1 MYHSFLIHSSADG
14 HLSSLSAKVPT
25 GTSISARHEVVFTS
39 YQTLIISV
47 GGHQCQCQ
55 NLKCASQ
62 DPTALLP
69 QVPFL
74 KHKEECQKENFQFNE
89 RLPWLTS
96 RTMFGSINIL
106 V

>member
-1 MYHSFLIHSSADG
+1 MSAQ
-14 HLSSLSAKVPT
+14 
-25 GTSISARHEVVFTS
+25 HEGVKS

-55 NLKCASQ
+55 YLKRPSQ
-62 DPTALLP
+62 EPTALLP
-69 QVPFL
+69 QMPSL
-74 KHKEECQKENFQFNE
+74 KRKEECQKENFQSNE

-106 V
+106 A

>member
-14 HLSSLSAKVPT
+14 HLSYLSAKVPM
-25 GTSISARHEVVFTS
+25 GTSISARHEVVKS

-55 NLKCASQ
+55 NLKRASQ
-62 DPTALLP
+62 EPTALLP
-69 QVPFL
+69 QAPSL
-74 KHKEECQKENFQFNE
+74 KHKEECQKENFQFHE